1 MQFKPI
7 SGPVPRVLL
16 SAASFDATAD
26 NCDPSASMVDT
37 EVNGLG
43 GLPPDVK

>member
-7 SGPVPRVLL
+7 SGQT
-16 SAASFDATAD
+16 AFFKATSFDATAS
-26 NCDPSASMVDT
+26 NCDPSASMVT
-37 EVNGLG
+37 TAVGLG